1 MSIEWERSV
10 DGKKLEQFLALMDG
24 VQGELEVKQFE
35 IQVRAEENL
44 QRVKA
49 SPKTRGSVSQSSI
62 ETDRGRVDRYVILQD
77 ITTSDSASV
86 NSALSIEVGRGA
98 YDVTLQSPDGETI
111 SEYTV
116 AGFEGLYILTNA
128 ANLPRKNKGGS
139 RTRRHVT
146 IRRKKG
152 VKYGRPSRRD

>member
-44 QRVKA
+44 QQVKA

-128 ANLPRKNKGGS
+128 ANLPRKSKGGS

>member
-10 DGKKLEQFLALMDG
+10 DGKKLEEFLALMDG
-24 VQGELEVKQFE
+24 VQGELDVQQFE
-35 IQVRAEENL
+35 MQVRAEENL

-62 ETDRGRVDRYVILQD
+62 ETERGRVDRYVILQD
-77 ITTSDSASV
+77 ITKSDSASV
-86 NSALSIEVGRGA
+86 NSAMSIEVGRGA
-98 YDVTLQSPDGETI
+98 YDVTLLSPDGETV

-116 AGFEGLYILTNA
+116 AGFEGLYILANA
-128 ANLPRKNKGGS
+128 AKLPRKNKGGS
-139 RTRRHVT
+139 RTKRHVT